1 MRYIYFF
8 ILVCDACT
16 NSDTK
21 LNNETNDSLSIKILS
36 ANVEKI
42 VDTNFTDKNGLKQ
55 GLWITKDTIY
65 NFTKV
70 RTYKNDTLEGI
81 AKNYEERPKHILLGI
96 SFYSKNKLKWSIMPN
111 YFEKTTNKFTHVFA
125 LKGIVIHE
133 DSIYVKIP
141 HENGRIWI
149 EGSYIHLGNNC
160 IDLPTG
166 ELKSYYKNGQLKT
179 IENWKVRKKIDEYGR
194 VVGTSN
200 LNGKY
205 IMYDSTGNILL
216 DTVFKMAHWIIELK
230 D

>member
-8 ILVCDACT
+8 ILVCVACT

-81 AKNYEERPKHILLGI
+81 AKNYEERPKHII
-96 SFYSKNKLKWSIMPN
+96 
-111 YFEKTTNKFTHVFA
+111 
-125 LKGIVIHE
+125 
-133 DSIYVKIP
+133 
-141 HENGRIWI
+141 
-149 EGSYIHLGNNC
+149 
-160 IDLPTG
+160 
-166 ELKSYYKNGQLKT
+166 
-179 IENWKVRKKIDEYGR
+179 
-194 VVGTSN
+194 
-200 LNGKY
+200 
-205 IMYDSTGNILL
+205 
-216 DTVFKMAHWIIELK
+216 
-230 D
+230 